1 MPDRANSWAQLE
13 ILQPSIAGAP
23 VIALDSGLSFQN
35 LPVRLRPGQTPTLA
49 ASHPSTMS
57 ETRSR
62 GYSLFGFDKLSPNGN
77 GQEFVKG
84 RFTPEP
90 S

>member
-1 MPDRANSWAQLE
+1 MPDRANPWAQLE

-35 LPVRLRPGQTPTLA
+35 LRVRLRPGQTPTLA
-49 ASHPSTMS
+49 AFHPSTMP

-77 GQEFVKG
+77 GRASINGQL
-84 RFTPEP
+84 TPEP